1 MRDEPSQ
8 APGLPPAKV
17 GAAAAELRVTR
28 RSREC
33 LADYTTSLREHR
45 GLAESSVSLYTRDA
59 LAFVEYVE
67 RTRKTAWLPRDVPRA
82 FVAAFLAARREGGAG
97 PRTLARLASSLRG
110 FFRWAHTA
118 GHLDREPELRV
129 REKARKRRLPRA
141 VPEER
146 LESVLDRL
154 QHEDVPLRDR
164 ALLELLYGSGLRV
177 AEAHALRAADVD
189 PYEGRVLVLGKGGKR
204 RYVPLTKPCR
214 EALEAYAAERGEAL
228 GPAATKGAWMFVNPA
243 RGTRLSV
250 RTLRRIVN
258 RWLPSTGERG
268 GASPHALRHSFATHL
283 LDGGA
288 DLRAVQEML
297 GHSRLSTTAI
307 YTHVTQRRLRAAYD
321 QAHPRAGEPESEAE
335 SGAD

>member
-1 MRDEPSQ
+1 MRDDAEK
-8 APGLPPAKV
+8 APGPASV
-17 GAAAAELRVTR
+17 EAAAAPPALRVTR

-33 LADYTTSLREHR
+33 LDEYTTSLREHR

-59 LAFVEYVE
+59 YAFVEYLE
-67 RTRKTAWLPRDVPRA
+67 RTREAAWLPRDVPRA
-82 FVAAFLAARREGGAG
+82 LVAGFLAARREAGAG

-110 FFRWAHTA
+110 FFRWAETA

-177 AEAHALRAADVD
+177 AEAHELKAADVD
-189 PYEGRVLVLGKGGKR
+189 PYEGRVQVLGKGGKR
-204 RYVPLTKPCR
+204 RFVPLTKPCL
-214 EALEAYAAERGEAL
+214 EALEAYAAERGEGL
-228 GPAATKGAWMFVNPA
+228 GTSAAKDAWMFVNPA

-307 YTHVTQRRLRAAYD
+307 YTHVTQRRLRSAYD
-321 QAHPRAGEPESEAE
+321 QAHPRAGEPEPDEE
-335 SGAD
+335 